1 LIVPGLRP
9 GVAGLRPGAGGPRL
23 RRRPRARRPD
33 VRCLRAALVLLAALL
48 LGAASAHAFLVLG
61 EFMLEPDPPSP
72 GAPLTVAITMA
83 DPSLAPVEDAVVF
96 IEVRRIADVPDDIPA
111 ASTEEP
117 DLPPPDVRVDLIER
131 SPGRYEGELVA
142 PSAGSYHVLIRDQT
156 FQWEEANASVM
167 LEVGGQAVGI
177 VPFILPPT
185 AVGPRSLWIWLLWL
199 VGVPLVVGVVVTALV
214 LGNRRPAAAP
224 EEAGEASA

>member
-1 LIVPGLRP
+1 MM
-9 GVAGLRPGAGGPRL
+9 
-23 RRRPRARRPD
+23 ARCQR
-33 VRCLRAALVLLAALL
+33 VRCLRAALVLLVPLV
-48 LGAASAHAFLVLG
+48 LGVATAHAFLVLG
-61 EFMLEPDPPSP
+61 EFMVEPDPPTP
-72 GAPLTVAITMA
+72 DAPLTVAITMA

-96 IEVRRIADVPDDIPA
+96 LEVRRSGVVGEDIPA
-111 ASTEEP
+111 SSTEEP
-117 DLPPPDVRVDLIER
+117 DLPPPDARVDLIER
-131 SPGRYEGELVA
+131 APGRYEGELLA

-167 LEVGGQAVGI
+167 VDVGGQAVGI

-214 LGNRRPAAAP
+214 LGNRSTTASTN
-224 EEAGEASA
+224 GGTEASA

>member
-1 LIVPGLRP
+1 MARGLHARVPGLHARVP
-9 GVAGLRPGAGGPRL
+9 GLCARVPGR
-23 RRRPRARRPD
+23 RARC
-33 VRCLRAALVLLAALL
+33 VRAALVLLVPLL

-61 EFMLEPDPPSP
+61 EFVVEPDPPAP
-72 GAPLTVAITMA
+72 DAPLTVAITMA

-96 IEVRRIADVPDDIPA
+96 IEVRRVAVVPEDIPA
-111 ASTEEP
+111 ASTDEP

-131 SPGRYEGELVA
+131 APGRYEGELLA

-167 LEVGGQAVGI
+167 LEVGGQAAGT

-185 AVGPRSLWIWLLWL
+185 AVGPRSVWIWVLWL

-214 LGNRRPAAAP
+214 LGNRSAAATP
-224 EEAGEASA
+224 KEASDGSA

>member
-1 LIVPGLRP
+1 MAPGPRPGVPGL
-9 GVAGLRPGAGGPRL
+9 G
-23 RRRPRARRPD
+23 RRPSARRPNASKLRPHVR
-33 VRCLRAALVLLAALL
+33 VRCLRAALALL
-48 LGAASAHAFLVLG
+48 LPLLLGVASAHAFLVLG
-61 EFMLEPDPPSP
+61 EFTVEPDPPTP
-72 GAPLTVAITMA
+72 DAPLTVIITMA

-111 ASTEEP
+111 ASTDEP

-156 FQWEEANASVM
+156 FQWEEANASIM
-167 LEVGGQAVGI
+167 LDLGGQAVGT

-214 LGNRRPAAAP
+214 LGNRRPAAGP
-224 EEAGEASA
+224 EEGSEASA